1 MQVKKKY
8 KTFYT
13 FRSPIDVDNRNL
25 VVVTLRKVP
34 DILYL
39 SIAPRNINSVD
50 KVVLYKWV
58 VHCIYWL
65 PTMTC
70 CYNEYIKIYT
80 NYINHDIA
88 S

>member
-34 DILYL
+34 DILNL

-50 KVVLYKWV
+50 KVVLYK
-58 VHCIYWL
+58 
-65 PTMTC
+65 
-70 CYNEYIKIYT
+70 
-80 NYINHDIA
+80 
-88 S
+88 